1 MSILEEIV
9 NHKKMEVADS
19 LNHQSAAQLEAQ
31 AEGIT
36 VQNDFK
42 EALRAPSNS
51 GVRLIAEIK
60 HKSPSRGNLNLD
72 FNPQLL
78 AKIYAENGASAISVL
93 TDKKYFGGSLDILK
107 SVKAMNLG
115 VPLLRKDFIFD
126 RYQILEARAAGASAV
141 LLIVAILDHHQL
153 EDLIFECQQLSLTPL
168 VEVHDESELELALS
182 ADAEVIGI
190 NNRNLHDFSVNL
202 ETSLRLAELCP
213 PETIKVAES
222 GINSVEDLQKLA
234 AAKID
239 AVLVGEALVTALDIA
254 SKVRSL
260 TNMTQEYEN

>member
-9 NHKKMEVADS
+9 KHKKLEVADS
-19 LNHQSAAQLEAQ
+19 LNRQSAAQLKAL

-36 VQNDFK
+36 VQNNFK

-51 GVRLIAEIK
+51 GIRLIAEIK
-60 HKSPSRGNLNLD
+60 HKSPSRGILNSD
-72 FNPQLL
+72 FNPQVL
-78 AKIYAENGASAISVL
+78 AKIYVENGASAISVL

-126 RYQILEARAAGASAV
+126 RYQLLETRAAGASAV
-141 LLIVAILDHHQL
+141 LLIVAILDRQQL
-153 EDLIFECQQLSLTPL
+153 QDLIIECQQLSLTPL

-222 GINSVEDLQKLA
+222 GINTVEDLQKLA
-234 AAKID
+234 AANID
-239 AVLVGEALVTALDIA
+239 AVLIGEALVTAQDTA

-260 TNMTQEYEN
+260 TEMTRT